1 MKKEI
6 RKFKSF
12 EEQEEAE
19 IEYYRNLDPSKK
31 IEELE
36 FIRNSFLDMIN
47 ATPEERRLQKVIK
60 IYTSHEEQEED
71 DRKIFEEFRKRLEKN
86 TND

>member
-6 RKFKSF
+6 KVFKNF
-12 EEQEEAE
+12 EDQEKAD
-19 IEYYRNLDPSKK
+19 IEYYQKLDPDKK

-36 FIRNSFLDMIN
+36 FIRESFLDMIN

-60 IYTSHEEQEED
+60 VYHSHEEQEED
-71 DRKIFEEFRKRLEKN
+71 DRKIFEEFRNRIAK
-86 TND
+86 